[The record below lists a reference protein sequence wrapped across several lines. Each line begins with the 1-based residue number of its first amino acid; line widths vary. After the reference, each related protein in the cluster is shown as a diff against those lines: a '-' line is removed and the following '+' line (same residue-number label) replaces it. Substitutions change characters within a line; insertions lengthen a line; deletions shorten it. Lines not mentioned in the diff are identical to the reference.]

1 LIENLA
7 GRLRWL
13 FSKEER
19 QRRYEDKL
27 AAEARGKAYDL
38 KSHKAGV
45 RDQKSSEDFPSGS
58 SGVGLI
64 P

>member
-7 GRLRWL
+7 RRLRWL
-13 FSKEER
+13 FSKEDR
-19 QRRYEDKL
+19 RCRYEDTL
-27 AAEARGKAYDL
+27 AAEARGETRDL

-58 SGVGLI
+58 SGAGLI